1 MIDSPSEY
9 LRAFCLSSSLNFVK
23 YFFYSLKGRKFVCN
37 SHHKKICEALDDV
50 IAGNTRKLIINVA
63 PRYSKTELAVKN
75 FIAYGLAVNPASKFI
90 HLSYSDDLAHDNSEE
105 VRDIVKSDAFKT
117 LFPYVSIK
125 QDSDSKKKWLTT
137 AGGGVYATATGG
149 QVTGFGAGEVDDYF
163 FSRRENKFCGAIVI
177 DDPMKPEDALSQLRR
192 ERVNSRFENTIR
204 SRVNSRNTPIVII
217 MQRLHEDDLCGYLTK
232 TEPGEWRVLSLPAIV
247 EDGGV
252 KKPLWAFKHTL
263 EELESIRKSDPFV
276 FESQYM
282 QNPVPKSGLMYTEFK
297 EYKDIPVTVRAVK
310 KNYTDTADTG
320 KDYLC
325 SINYIETEV
334 GNYITDVEY
343 TQDGMCDTEQR
354 VARMIHEGEVEVVN
368 IESNNGGGVFARNV
382 EKSLRQLG
390 NYNVVVNA
398 FHQSK
403 NKDTRIFSNANIV
416 QNIVYY
422 PENWE
427 HKFPNFARAL
437 KSYMKTG
444 GNAHDDAP
452 DALTG
457 TVEKRDE
464 NNIKSF
470 DWKEIEYPHKFV
482 VEIHPVGFE
491 KVVIVKGFKKDGNI
505 YITYAYSGENLSNE
519 ELRSVCTESDV
530 QMEVSRDLS
539 HILCA
544 FRKNVCRCWGRE
556 LSSNIRQKVEEY
568 MPYILSN
575 VYFVRSK
582 ESRMFTNKML
592 LNSAVNVN
600 SLAESYAVA
609 CLCMRLIKNADKN
622 LT

>member
-1 MIDSPSEY
+1 MTNTSADY
-9 LRAFCLSSSLNFVK
+9 LRAFCLSSTINFVK
-23 YFFYSLKGRKFVCN
+23 YFFFKLKGKKFVCN
-37 SHHKKICEALDDV
+37 SHHKIICDSLDDV
-50 IAGNTRKLIINVA
+50 ISCKTNRLIINIA

-75 FIAYGLAVNPASKFI
+75 FIAYGLAVNPSSKFI

-105 VRDIVKSDAFKT
+105 IRDIVKSDDYRM
-117 LFPYVSIK
+117 LFPYVNIK
-125 QDSDSKKKWLTT
+125 LDSDSKKKWLTT
-137 AGGGVYATATGG
+137 EGGGVYATATGG
-149 QVTGFGAGEVDDYF
+149 QVTGFGAGEVDDVF
-163 FSRRENKFCGAIVI
+163 LKKKKCFSGAIII
-177 DDPMKPEDALSQLRR
+177 DDPMKPEDALSSLRR
-192 ERVNSRFENTIR
+192 DRINNRYENTIR
-204 SRVNSRNTPIVII
+204 SRVNSRNTPIIII
-217 MQRLHEDDLCGYLTK
+217 MQRLHEDDLCGYLMK
-232 TEPGEWRVLSLPAIV
+232 SEPGEWKVLSIPAIV
-247 EDGGV
+247 EEEGIER
-252 KKPLWAFKHTL
+252 PLWEFKHSL
-263 EELESIRKSDPFV
+263 KELYKIRNADPFV

-282 QNPVPKSGLMYTEFK
+282 QNPVPKEGLMYTTFK
-297 EYKDIPVTVRAVK
+297 EYKDIPITVRSVK

-354 VARMIHEGEVEVVN
+354 VARMIHEGDVEVVN

-382 EKSLRQLG
+382 EKALRQLG
-390 NYNVVVNA
+390 NYNVVVNS

-427 HKFPNFARAL
+427 NKFPNFARAL
-437 KSYMKTG
+437 KSYMKAG

-452 DALTG
+452 DAITG

-470 DWKEIEYPHKFV
+470 DEKEIGFPHKYY
-482 VEIHPVGFE
+482 VEIHPVGME
-491 KVVIVKGFKKDGNI
+491 RIVIVKGFKKGNNI

-519 ELRSVCTESDV
+519 ELRSVCAESDV
-530 QMEVSRDLS
+530 QMEVSRNLS
-539 HILCA
+539 HVLYS
-544 FRKNVCRCWGRE
+544 FRENVCRCWGRE
-556 LSSNIRQKVEEY
+556 HSSNIRQKVEEY

-592 LNSAVNVN
+592 LSSAVNVN
-600 SLAESYAVA
+600 SLTESYAVA

>member
-1 MIDSPSEY
+1 MTDSPSEY

-37 SHHKKICEALDDV
+37 FHHKKICEALDDV
-50 IAGNTRKLIINVA
+50 IAGKTRKLIINIA

-192 ERVNSRFENTIR
+192 DRVNSRFENTIR

-247 EDGGV
+247 EDVGV

-297 EYKDIPVTVRAVK
+297 EYKDIPVTVRLVK

-343 TQDGMCDTEQR
+343 TQDSMCDTEQR

-368 IESNNGGGVFARNV
+368 IESNNGGGAFARNV
-382 EKSLRQLG
+382 EKALRQLG
-390 NYNVVVNA
+390 NYNVVVNS

-427 HKFPNFARAL
+427 NKFPNFARAL
-437 KSYMKTG
+437 KSYMKAG

-452 DALTG
+452 DAITG

-470 DWKEIEYPHKFV
+470 DEKEIGFPHKYY
-482 VEIHPVGFE
+482 VEIHPVGME
-491 KVVIVKGFKKDGNI
+491 RIVIVKGFKKGNNI

-519 ELRSVCTESDV
+519 ELRSVCAESDV
-530 QMEVSRDLS
+530 QMEVSRNLS
-539 HILCA
+539 HVLYS
-544 FRKNVCRCWGRE
+544 FRENVCRCWGRE
-556 LSSNIRQKVEEY
+556 HSSNIRQRVEEY

-575 VYFVRSK
+575 VMFARNK
-582 ESRMFTNKML
+582 ESRVFTNKML
-592 LNSAVNVN
+592 LNSAVNVT
-600 SLAESYAVA
+600 SLTESYAVA
-609 CLCMRLIKNADKN
+609 CLCMRLIKKC
-622 LT
+622 

>member
-23 YFFYSLKGRKFVCN
+23 YFFYKLKGRKFVCN
-37 SHHKKICEALDDV
+37 FHHKKICAALDDV
-50 IAGNTRKLIINVA
+50 IAGKTRKLIINIA

-75 FIAYGLAVNPASKFI
+75 FIAYGLAVNPSSKFI

-105 VRDIVKSDAFKT
+105 IRDIVKSDAFKT

-137 AGGGVYATATGG
+137 EGGGVYATATGG
-149 QVTGFGAGEVDDYF
+149 QVTGFGAGEVDDDFISAY
-163 FSRRENKFCGAIVI
+163 NKFRGAIII

-192 ERVNSRFENTIR
+192 DRVNSRFESTIR

-232 TEPGEWRVLSLPAIV
+232 AEPGEWRVLSLPAIV

-252 KKPLWAFKHTL
+252 RKPLWAFKHTI
-263 EELESIRKSDPFV
+263 EELESIRKTDPFV

-297 EYKDIPVTVRAVK
+297 EYKDIPITLRSVK

-343 TQDGMCDTEQR
+343 TQDSMCDTEQR

-382 EKSLRQLG
+382 EKALRLLG
-390 NYNVVVNA
+390 NYSVVVNA

-403 NKDTRIFSNANIV
+403 NKNTRIFSNANSV

-422 PENWE
+422 PEGWE
-427 HKFPNFARAL
+427 NKFPIFARAL

-457 TVEKRDE
+457 TIERRDE

-470 DWKEIEYPHKFV
+470 DLNDIELPHRFF
-482 VEIHPVGFE
+482 VEIHPAGIE
-491 KVVIVKGFKKDGNI
+491 KIVIVKGFKNGNNI
-505 YITYAYSGENLSNE
+505 Y
-519 ELRSVCTESDV
+519 
-530 QMEVSRDLS
+530 
-539 HILCA
+539 
-544 FRKNVCRCWGRE
+544 
-556 LSSNIRQKVEEY
+556 NIRV
-568 MPYILSN
+568 
-575 VYFVRSK
+575 FRR
-582 ESRMFTNKML
+582 ES
-592 LNSAVNVN
+592 
-600 SLAESYAVA
+600 E
-609 CLCMRLIKNADKN
+609 
-622 LT
+622 

>member
-1 MIDSPSEY
+1 MTDPSSEY
-9 LRAFCLSSSLNFVK
+9 LRAFCLSSSLNFVR
-23 YFFYSLKGRKFVCN
+23 YFFYKIKGRKFVCN
-37 SHHKKICEALDDV
+37 SHHKKICDALDDV
-50 IAGNTRKLIINVA
+50 IAGKTRKLIINIA

-75 FIAYGLAVNPASKFI
+75 FIAYGLAVNPSSKFI

-105 VRDIVKSDAFKT
+105 IRDIVKSDAFKT

-137 AGGGVYATATGG
+137 EGGGVYATATGG
-149 QVTGFGAGEVDDYF
+149 QVTGFGAGEVDDDFISAY
-163 FSRRENKFCGAIVI
+163 NKFRGAIII

-192 ERVNSRFENTIR
+192 DRVNSRFESTIR

-232 TEPGEWRVLSLPAIV
+232 AEPGEWRVLSLPAIV

-252 KKPLWAFKHTL
+252 RKPLWAFKHTI
-263 EELESIRKSDPFV
+263 EELESIRKTDPFV

-297 EYKDIPVTVRAVK
+297 EYKDIPITLRSVK

-343 TQDGMCDTEQR
+343 TQDSMCDTEQR

-382 EKSLRQLG
+382 EKALRLLG
-390 NYNVVVNA
+390 NYSVVVNA

-403 NKDTRIFSNANIV
+403 NKNTRIFSNANSV

-422 PENWE
+422 PEGWE
-427 HKFPNFARAL
+427 NKFPIFARAL

-457 TVEKRDE
+457 TIERRDE

-470 DWKEIEYPHKFV
+470 DLNDIELPHRFF
-482 VEIHPVGFE
+482 VEIHPAGIE
-491 KVVIVKGFKKDGNI
+491 KIVIVKGFKNGNNI

-519 ELRSVCTESDV
+519 ELRSVCVESDV
-530 QMEVSRDLS
+530 HMEVSRELS
-539 HILCA
+539 FLLYN
-544 FRKNVCRCWGRE
+544 FRKNIGRCWGRE
-556 LSSNIRQKVEEY
+556 HSSNIRQRVEEY

-575 VYFVRSK
+575 VCFARNR
-582 ESRMFTNKML
+582 ESRVFINRML
-592 LNSAVNVN
+592 LNSVVNVT
-600 SLAESYAVA
+600 SLTESYAVA